1 MKLKN
6 FYPVDFDGSRKAFNS
21 LIRTLLI
28 KANYDAVLKKVTSY
42 KGMHQYNDSQ
52 ECWTLKFDGKEGI
65 YGLVQNQNTENENSF
80 EACFD
85 LYYFP
90 SPKEKNIHNSSLIE
104 EYIANSEQYIEK
116 IKGFSSF
123 LELYLNFKIA
133 KININIQKKDDNFQ
147 IIYKT
152 LNRIKTFAK
161 DGIKDINN
169 HTNKQYIISPQNID
183 KNFPSFKFTLPF
195 FNFFNTLL
203 TRSAK
208 KDPIS
213 FDIKKSKVASVYYDK
228 KGIQS
233 KKNDSLC
240 TKLELTVEYSQ
251 EEKSQNNT
259 ITKYKRLFNLLSSGS
274 WFKYDLDL
282 SKFTSIQN
290 KSLKPRLIVV
300 TGFLGSGKTNFLQN
314 FIEFENQN
322 NKFVGIIQNE
332 IGKTG
337 LDGKLLD
344 YDFNMVEIDEGCV
357 CCSLAGQLRAALTTL
372 IQKKVPDTIILETT
386 GVANPFNLL
395 SEIDELDDLI
405 DFDSII
411 TIVDAKSYKQLI
423 QAYSVF
429 KDQIRSADVILLNK
443 IDLLDKKE
451 LEEIEKELHIQN
463 RCANII
469 KTTQCSIN
477 PLVVTNSAQLSNNTS
492 HISSEFNEE
501 TTHFR
506 THKDDNLSSI
516 KKTLIKKLNRKIF
529 EEFLQNIP
537 KNILRIKGIVEFE
550 NSSSQFVVQYVNNF
564 YEITPLEEE
573 KKREKF
579 LIYIGENIQE
589 SLKHNTLFLYP

>member
-1 MKLKN
+1 MKIKN

-21 LIRTLLI
+21 LLRTLLI
-28 KANYDAVLKKVTSY
+28 KANYDAVLKKVTAY

-52 ECWTLKFDGKEGI
+52 ECWTLKFEGKEGV
-65 YGLVQNQNTENENSF
+65 YGLIQNQNIENENSF

-85 LYYFP
+85 IYYFP
-90 SPKEKNIHNSSLIE
+90 SPNEKDIQNSSLIE
-104 EYIANSEQYIEK
+104 EYIANSEQFIEK
-116 IKGFSSF
+116 VKGFSSF
-123 LELYLNFKIA
+123 LELFLNFKIA
-133 KININIQKKDDNFQ
+133 KLDINIHKEQDKLQ
-147 IIYKT
+147 ITYKT
-152 LNRIKTFAK
+152 LNRIKTFSK
-161 DGIKDINN
+161 DGIEDLHN
-169 HTNKQYIISPQNID
+169 HTKERYIISPKSID
-183 KNFPSFKFTLPF
+183 KNFPSFKFILPF

-208 KDPIS
+208 KDPIN
-213 FDIKKSKVASVYYDK
+213 FNIRKSKVEAIYYDK
-228 KGIQS
+228 EGVQS
-233 KKNDSLC
+233 KNNDSLC
-240 TKLELTVEYSQ
+240 TKLELTIEYSN
-251 EEKSQNNT
+251 EEKSVIKN
-259 ITKYKRLFNLLSSGS
+259 TKYKRIFDILSSGS

-344 YDFNMVEIDEGCV
+344 YDFNIVEIDEGCV
-357 CCSLAGQLRAALTTL
+357 CCSLAGQLRAAVTTL
-372 IQKKVPDTIILETT
+372 IQKKIPDTIILETT

-395 SEIDELDDLI
+395 SEIDELNDLI

-411 TIVDAKSYKQLI
+411 TVVDAKSYSQLI

-443 IDLLDKKE
+443 IDLLDEKE
-451 LEEIEKELHIQN
+451 LKEIEEKLHIQN

-469 KTTQCSIN
+469 KTIQCNIN

-492 HISSEFNEE
+492 HISGEFNEE

-516 KKTLIKKLNRKIF
+516 KKIISKKLNRKVF

-537 KNILRIKGIVEFE
+537 KNILRVKGIVEFE
-550 NSSSQFVVQYVNNF
+550 NSTSQFVVQYVNNF
-564 YEITPLEEE
+564 YEIIELEEN

-579 LIYIGENIQE
+579 LIYIGEKIQE
-589 SLKHNTLFLYP
+589 KFDIFM

>member
-28 KANYDAVLKKVTSY
+28 KANYDAILKKVTSY

-52 ECWTLKFDGKEGI
+52 ESWTLKFDGKEGI
-65 YGLVQNQNTENENSF
+65 YGLIQSQNNIKEDSF
-80 EACFD
+80 NATFD

-90 SPKEKNIHNSSLIE
+90 SPNEKDIHNSSLIE
-104 EYIANSEQYIEK
+104 EYIANNDHYIEK
-116 IKGFSSF
+116 VKGFSSF

-133 KININIQKKDDNFQ
+133 KINITIQKKEDNVQ
-147 IIYKT
+147 ITYKT
-152 LNRIKTFAK
+152 LNRIKTFTK
-161 DGIKDINN
+161 DGIEDLNN
-169 HTNKQYIISPQNID
+169 HTNKQYIISPNNID

-195 FNFFNTLL
+195 FNFLNTLL
-203 TRSAK
+203 TRIGK
-208 KDPIS
+208 KDPVN
-213 FDIKKSKVASVYYDK
+213 FDIKKSKVAAVYYNK
-228 KGIQS
+228 EGIQS
-233 KKNDSLC
+233 KKDDSLC
-240 TKLELTVEYSQ
+240 TKLEFTIEYSQ
-251 EEKSQNNT
+251 EEGNINT
-259 ITKYKRLFNLLSSGS
+259 NTKYKRLFNILSSGS

-282 SKFTSIQN
+282 SNFTSIQN
-290 KSLKPRLIVV
+290 KSLKPRLILV

-357 CCSLAGQLRAALTTL
+357 CCSLAGQLRAAVTTL
-372 IQKKVPDTIILETT
+372 IEKKVPDTIILETT

-411 TIVDAKSYKQLI
+411 TVVDAKSYTQLI

-451 LEEIEKELHIQN
+451 LEEIEEKLHIQN

-506 THKDDNLSSI
+506 THKEDNLSSI
-516 KKTLIKKLNRKIF
+516 KKTLSKKLDRKVF
-529 EEFLQNIP
+529 EGFLQNIP
-537 KNILRIKGIVEFE
+537 KNILRVKGIVEFE

-564 YEITPLEEE
+564 YEITELEED
-573 KKREKF
+573 KKRENF
-579 LIYIGENIQE
+579 LIYIGEEVQE
-589 SLKHNTLFLYP
+589 NLGVVA